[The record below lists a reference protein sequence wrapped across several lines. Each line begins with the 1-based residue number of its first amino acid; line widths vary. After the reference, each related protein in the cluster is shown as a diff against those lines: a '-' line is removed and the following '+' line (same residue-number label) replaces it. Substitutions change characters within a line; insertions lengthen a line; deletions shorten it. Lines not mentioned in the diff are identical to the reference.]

1 MGHNRAMSTPSHS
14 ELARLL
20 ERARALTEAPEAHG
34 TLAGALCAGE
44 SFGFEEWLG
53 EVFPEGDPG
62 VAREGMQ
69 QLYRWT
75 RDALAS
81 GQLQFAPLLPE
92 DELPLAE
99 RAQALG
105 EFCQGFLYGLGTSA
119 LPDPEA
125 LPEQVAEIVRDLGA
139 ITHVG
144 ADPEESE
151 EDNEQA
157 YAELVEF
164 VRVGVQLLFDELAPY
179 RRPVRETAPDGPPA
193 SLH

>member
-1 MGHNRAMSTPSHS
+1 MGHNHPMSTPSFR
-14 ELARLL
+14 ELTRLL
-20 ERARALTEAPEAHG
+20 DGAHALTEVPEAHG
-34 TLAGALCAGE
+34 TLAGALCAGDA
-44 SFGFEEWLG
+44 FGPAEWFG
-53 EVFPEGDPG
+53 EVFPEGRPG
-62 VAREGMQ
+62 VAEAGMRD
-69 QLYRWT
+69 LYRAT
-75 RDALAS
+75 REALAA
-81 GQLQFAPLLPE
+81 GQLQFEPLLP
-92 DELPLAE
+92 DDDAPLAE

-119 LPDPEA
+119 LPDPES

-139 ITHVG
+139 ITRVG
-144 ADPEESE
+144 TDPEESE

-179 RRPVRETAPDGPPA
+179 RGPDRRSAADGPST